1 MRKYYEAYDERY
13 KTVHLKGVSW
23 SSDKSTPVVLD
34 IIQKYHISFQ
44 DSILEIG
51 CGEGRDARAVLEKG
65 YNLLATDIS
74 KEAIEYC
81 KKTIPLYK
89 DNFKI
94 LDCINNKHQSKYSF
108 IYSVA
113 VIHMLVLEEDRNMFY
128 RFIYEHL
135 TEDGIAMVCSMG
147 DGIREMQS
155 DTSNAFK
162 LQERE
167 HRTGKMQVVHT
178 SCRMVS
184 FETFENEIT
193 SNNLVLIEKGITTAL
208 PDFNSL
214 MFAVIRKK

>member
-147 DGIREMQS
+147 TDIGGSATPIGASANVVGTSVAAKNGYIIGWGKYCKSAIPATIIVITISMIIIFIRY
-155 DTSNAFK
+155 
-162 LQERE
+162 
-167 HRTGKMQVVHT
+167 
-178 SCRMVS
+178 C
-184 FETFENEIT
+184 
-193 SNNLVLIEKGITTAL
+193 
-208 PDFNSL
+208 
-214 MFAVIRKK
+214 